1 MTKQHTDSAALSP
14 GRGAGLGL
22 DVCLS
27 PALIP
32 LYNVADYIV
41 VVIDIFRATS
51 SICYGIENGAEAII
65 PVSEVEECAAYRDK
79 GLDYL
84 LAAERDGKVVD
95 GFDFGNSPFSYTREK
110 VAGKTV
116 VLTTTNGT
124 HALHLS
130 LSAKKIV
137 IGSFLNLTAL
147 CNWLKTQQE
156 NILLVCAGWKNN
168 FNLEDTLFAGAV
180 IEQLKGDGYILDD
193 PAIAA
198 NDLFQLGKND
208 IPQYLSKTSHGAR
221 LKKLGIEQ
229 DIAFCLQVDLTTAI
243 PVLDGDRLVKLG

>member
-1 MTKQHTDSAALSP
+1 MNTTDQDFQKLP
-14 GRGAGLGL
+14 LQGVRGL
-22 DVCLS
+22 DVCLTPS
-27 PALIP
+27 LIP
-32 LYNVADYIV
+32 LYNVEDYIV

-79 GLDYL
+79 GNGYL
-84 LAAERDGKVVD
+84 LAAERDGKVVE
-95 GFDFGNSPFSYTREK
+95 GFDFGNSPFSYTPEK
-110 VAGKTV
+110 VSGKTV

-130 LSAKKIV
+130 RNAKRIV

-180 IEQLKGDGYILDD
+180 IEQLKGGNYKLDD

-208 IPQYLSKTSHGAR
+208 IPAYLNKTSHGER
-221 LKKLGIEQ
+221 LKKLGIEK
-229 DIAFCLQVDLTTAI
+229 DIAFCLQVDLTTSV
-243 PVLDGDRLVKLG
+243 PVLDGDRLVKL